1 MPLHISS
8 QILAQRQLD
17 HIRSEVSILS
27 TVAHPFIV
35 SMLGH
40 QQDAARLYM
49 LCEYVPG
56 GELFSHL
63 RREGQLPEA
72 SARFYAA
79 EIVLAFEYLHSLN
92 VLYRDLKPENLL
104 LTARGHLKITDFGF
118 AKVVADRTHSL
129 CGTPEYLAP
138 EIIQSAG
145 HGKGVDWWA
154 LGILLFEMLVGFP
167 PFYADTPN
175 GIYQKILAGAIDM
188 PSCVGCGIRAAPPV
202 RSHPRA
208 PPLPPPAASCRPRCR
223 TSSGGCSPTTAPGAW
238 AACGGAART

>member
-1 MPLHISS
+1 MP

-17 HIRSEVSILS
+17 HIKSEVTILS

-35 SMLGH
+35 NMLGH
-40 QQDAARLYM
+40 LQDASKLYM

-63 RREGQLPEA
+63 RREGQLTEA
-72 SARFYAA
+72 AARFYAC
-79 EIVLAFEYLHSLN
+79 EIVLAFEYLHSIN

-104 LTARGHLKITDFGF
+104 LTAKGHLKITDFGF
-118 AKVVADRTHSL
+118 AKVVHDRTYSL

-188 PSCVGCGIRAAPPV
+188 PTCVCPFFTFASPCCALSPP
-202 RSHPRA
+202 R
-208 PPLPPPAASCRPRCR
+208 PPSPPPHPGSFPRTR
-223 TSSGGCSPTTAPGAW
+223 KTSSGNCSPRTGLAGW
-238 AACGGAART
+238 AACGVAALM